1 MAVEAKASAVVTQM
15 GERPRVNCPNVPVPP
30 SPYPAQPAHVIATH
44 DEAVAVAT
52 ALAAEF
58 AKEAALRDRE
68 GYLPIQEIER
78 YSQSGL
84 WAITVPKSY
93 GGPGL
98 TFVTVTEVLKIISA
112 VDPSL
117 GQMPHNHFVFI
128 EHLKT
133 DGTEEQKRH
142 FFGEVLK
149 GIRFGNAMS
158 ELSKRPIHDMQT
170 RLTNAPGGYLI
181 NGEKFYSTCA
191 LLSHIVVIVAK
202 HEDGG
207 NYFAFADRSA
217 EGLTI
222 INNWSSFGQRTTA
235 SGTVIAK
242 NVFVPDDHIV
252 PTPFSRGIPTAHG
265 AANQILTAVVDL
277 GIAKGA
283 VEETVSFIREHSRAW
298 HDSGKGTASE
308 DPFTIAAVGDLAIR
322 LHAAEA
328 MMERAARLL
337 DLSLNEPTAENIANT
352 SIATA
357 EAKVLAAEIALA
369 ATSKLFE
376 LAGTRST
383 LAAHNLDRHWRNAR
397 THTLHDPV
405 RWKFF
410 HIGNYVL
417 NNVRP
422 PPSSFI

>member
-1 MAVEAKASAVVTQM
+1 MAVEAKANVVPV
-15 GERPRVNCPNVPVPP
+15 GERPRVNRADIPVPP
-30 SPYPAQPAHVIATH
+30 SPYPSEPAKSIADH
-44 DEAVAVAT
+44 AEAVTVAQL
-52 ALAAEF
+52 LAAEF

-68 GYLPIQEIER
+68 GYLPIDEIER
-78 YSQSGL
+78 FSQSGL
-84 WAITVPKSY
+84 WAITVPKAY

-112 VDPSL
+112 ADPCL

-128 EHLKT
+128 EHLKS

-158 ELSKRPIHDMQT
+158 ELSKRPVHDMQT
-170 RLTNAPGGYLI
+170 RLSPVPGGYLI
-181 NGEKFYSTCA
+181 NGTKFYSTCA
-191 LLSHIVVIVAK
+191 LLSHVVVIVAK
-202 HEDGG
+202 REDGG
-207 NYFAFADRSA
+207 NYFAFTDRSA

-222 INNWSSFGQRTTA
+222 VNDWSSFGQRTTA

-242 NVFVPDDHIV
+242 DVFVAADRIV
-252 PTPFSRGIPTAHG
+252 PTPYTKGVPTAHG
-265 AANQILTAVVDL
+265 SANQVLTAIVDV
-277 GIAKGA
+277 GIAKGTL
-283 VEETVSFIREHSRAW
+283 EETVAFVRSHSRAW
-298 HDSGKGTASE
+298 QDSGKGAASE

-337 DLSLNEPTAENIANT
+337 DSALSEPSPETIAAS

-357 EAKVLAAEIALA
+357 EAKVVASDIAIA
-369 ATSKLFE
+369 ATNKLFE

-383 LAAHNLDRHWRNAR
+383 LATHNLDRHWRNAR

-405 RWKFF
+405 RWKYF

-417 NNVRP
+417 NDVNP
-422 PPSSFI
+422 PTSSFI

>member
-1 MAVEAKASAVVTQM
+1 MEATAASVAQM
-15 GERPRVNCPNVPVPP
+15 NERPRVNCPDLRVPP
-30 SPYPAQPAHVIATH
+30 CPLPAHPAKTIADH
-44 DEAVAVAT
+44 AEAVSVAKKM
-52 ALAAEF
+52 AAEF
-58 AKEAALRDRE
+58 AEEAALRDRE
-68 GYLPIQEIER
+68 GYLPVDEIER

-84 WAITVPKSY
+84 WAITVPKAY

-112 VDPSL
+112 VDPCL

-133 DGTEEQKRH
+133 DGTEDQKRY

-170 RLTNAPGGYLI
+170 RLTSVPGGFLI
-181 NGEKFYSTCA
+181 NGEKFYATCA
-191 LLSHIVVIVAK
+191 LLSHIVVIVAR
-202 HEDGG
+202 HDDGG
-207 NYFAFADRSA
+207 NYFAFADRTA

-222 INNWSSFGQRTTA
+222 INDWSSFGQRTTA
-235 SGTVIAK
+235 SGTVVAK
-242 NVFVPDDHIV
+242 DVFVPSERVV
-252 PTPFSRGIPTAHG
+252 PTPFGKGMPTPHG
-265 AANQILTAVVDL
+265 AANQILTGVVDL

-283 VEETVSFIREHSRAW
+283 LEETVGFIRKHSRAW
-298 HDSGKGTASE
+298 QDSGKSNASE

-322 LHAAEA
+322 LHAAEV

-337 DLSLNEPTAENIANT
+337 DISFSDPSRENVAA
-352 SIATA
+352 SSVATA
-357 EAKVLAAEIALA
+357 EAKVLSAEVALA
-369 ATSKLFE
+369 TTNKLFE

-383 LAAHNLDRHWRNAR
+383 LATHNLDRHWRNAR

-417 NNVRP
+417 NDVNP